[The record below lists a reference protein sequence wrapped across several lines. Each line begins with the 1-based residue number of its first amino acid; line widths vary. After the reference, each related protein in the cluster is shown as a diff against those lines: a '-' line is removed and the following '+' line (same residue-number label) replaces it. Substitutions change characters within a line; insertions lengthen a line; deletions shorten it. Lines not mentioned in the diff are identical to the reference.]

1 MLYAAAVLVVGAFTF
16 VVAAL
21 LLNIRER
28 KQEAEQYY
36 FKVVDL
42 DENTVDPAV
51 WGQNFPREYDG
62 YLRTAD
68 NERTQ
73 HGGNEALPPSKL
85 EADPRLV
92 RIYAG
97 YAFSLDYREK
107 RGHAYMLRD
116 QEVTRRVAERP
127 QPGACLHCHASVLPA
142 YRSEGGGDVM
152 KGFEKVC
159 AMPYQEAHDLKD
171 QQGRRLFDHP
181 VACLDCH
188 DPRTMQI
195 RVTRP
200 GFLNGIK
207 ELARSDYELPHL
219 PSVVHYRKNGR
230 KGDYDPNA
238 LATRQE
244 MRSFVCGQCHVEYYF
259 KGEGK
264 LLTYPWHNGLRVE
277 QIEKYYDDLG
287 FKDWEHAETKAPMLK
302 AQHPEFEM
310 WNQGIHAHSGVACAD
325 CHMPYVRQGAV
336 KVSDHQVRSPMLNAA
351 RACQVCHRYPEEE
364 IQARVSAIQGRTR
377 GLLDRAEDALL
388 ALMDAV
394 KAAGKR
400 GATDEQLKEARA
412 LHRRAQWRVDFV
424 SSENSRGFHA
434 AQESAR
440 ILGEAIDYARQG
452 QLAAVQAKG
461 KAEP

>member
-1 MLYAAAVLVVGAFTF
+1 VLAAAGITVL
-16 VVAAL
+16 VAAL

-42 DENTVDPAV
+42 DEDAVDPAV
-51 WGQNFPREYDG
+51 WGRNFPREYDG
-62 YLRTAD
+62 YVRTAD

-116 QEVTRRVAERP
+116 QEVTKRVTERP

-142 YRSEGGGDVM
+142 YRFEGGGDVM

-159 AMPYQEAHDLKD
+159 AIPYLKAHELTDD
-171 QQGRRLFDHP
+171 QGHRLISHP
-181 VACLDCH
+181 VACVDCH
-188 DPRTMQI
+188 DPKTMQI

-219 PSVVHYRKNGR
+219 PSIVQYRKGGK

-264 LLTYPWHNGLRVE
+264 LLTYPWHDGLRVE

-287 FKDWEHAETKAPMLK
+287 FKDWEHAETKAPVLK

-310 WNQGIHAHSGVACAD
+310 WNQGVHARSGVACAD
-325 CHMPYVRQGAV
+325 CHMPYVRQGVV
-336 KVSDHQVRSPMLNAA
+336 KISDHQVRSPMLNAA

-364 IQARVSAIQGRTR
+364 IQARVDATQARTR

-394 KAAGKR
+394 KAPRDR
-400 GATDEQLKEARA
+400 GATDEQLKPALA

-434 AQESAR
+434 PQESAR

-452 QLAAVQAKG
+452 QLAAVQAGG
-461 KAEP
+461 KPAP